1 MVGTDDEPED
11 FDMNTILIKYQT
23 GKGSNH
29 LVPVFFPSKSIQAIK
44 FLTES
49 QIRKEAAVNG
59 VNLFIFASTQHS
71 MSHANGWHCI
81 NDMLVLLSRK
91 SVINATKNRHCVTSL
106 SSKLQ
111 LTEKEKDLIF
121 THFGYSHHINEGI
134 YQAPPGAVQI
144 QMTGHKLLEIN
155 EFTNHCDTNVNTGS
169 KVFRKAGNLNFF
181 LLFIV

>member
-1 MVGTDDEPED
+1 M
-11 FDMNTILIKYQT
+11 
-23 GKGSNH
+23 
-29 LVPVFFPSKSIQAIK
+29 
-44 FLTES
+44 
-49 QIRKEAAVNG
+49 
-59 VNLFIFASTQHS
+59 
-71 MSHANGWHCI
+71 
-81 NDMLVLLSRK
+81 
-91 SVINATKNRHCVTSL
+91 
-106 SSKLQ
+106 Q

-181 LLFIV
+181 YYLLFKGYLYYKTITSKNLSPEAQVRKLG